1 MGVIHISEGL
11 ERILWCFTHILFT
24 KSIMFL
30 HRQNVLFIF
39 CILATH
45 QFFRYP
51 NPRIPSAS
59 ILAKKSESQPRWRG
73 NPTGGTREHFWRNK
87 RRRKFALEYENM
99 PQRYEELCE
108 FSVRLVEHE
117 ENMPRNYV
125 RFHIPRE
132 MTKYELYNY
141 LGTVLML
148 IGRKTKR
155 HV

>member
-1 MGVIHISEGL
+1 MSYL
-11 ERILWCFTHILFT
+11 KL
-24 KSIMFL
+24 
-30 HRQNVLFIF
+30 

-45 QFFRYP
+45 HFFRYP

-108 FSVRLVEHE
+108 FSIRLVEHE

-141 LGTVLML
+141 LGKVLINAL
-148 IGRKTKR
+148 
-155 HV
+155 VQSV

>member
-1 MGVIHISEGL
+1 
-11 ERILWCFTHILFT
+11 
-24 KSIMFL
+24 MFL

-45 QFFRYP
+45 QFLRYP

-87 RRRKFALEYENM
+87 RRRKFALEYDNM

-141 LGTVLML
+141 LGTVLTL

-155 HV
+155 HA